1 MDRSERA
8 VEHFQS
14 GLNCAQ
20 AVFVSFVD
28 DTMDED
34 LACHLSAG
42 FGGGMGR
49 TANVCGAV
57 TGAILAL
64 GLLGRDS
71 DSKELR
77 CRLRAYLR
85 VQEFCREFEEKHG
98 TLTCRGLLG
107 YDISTPEGCDQ
118 IEHEGLIHS
127 RCPAF
132 VSDAVKIVEDIL

>member
-1 MDRSERA
+1 
-8 VEHFQS
+8 
-14 GLNCAQ
+14 
-20 AVFVSFVD
+20 
-28 DTMDED
+28 MDED